1 METNKTEIYSGCTMA
16 KLSYNDFRKLHKGIP
31 SGQTSELWK
40 KYKEGTY
47 EPDSDAD
54 GVHDGDELVE
64 TSNESPKQEAVESSK
79 DETPKPTAEEALA
92 LNLQK
97 FVQCYRLLQRKNLL
111 EADRLKYS
119 ALLTKLASV
128 TRPLNY
134 SCKPEDGWQ
143 LWVGPTEAALL
154 VNERNQIAFCI
165 TRSWWAKNYQGSFLV
180 QDMVVDEPNRIIAIR
195 ENHRKRNKLVLR
207 NPIPGVEI
215 MLPLSKLEAI
225 VTSSGS
231 YEG

>member
-1 METNKTEIYSGCTMA
+1 MA
-16 KLSYNDFRKLHKGIP
+16 KLSYNEFRGLHKGIP
-31 SGQTSELWK
+31 TGQTSELWK

-47 EPDSDAD
+47 EPDSDND

-64 TSNESPKQEAVESSK
+64 TSNESPKQEEAVESSK
-79 DETPKPTAEEALA
+79 DETPKPTAQEALA
-92 LNLQK
+92 MNLQK
-97 FVQCYRLLQRKNLL
+97 FVQCYRLLQRKNLTG
-111 EADRLKYS
+111 ADRSKYS
-119 ALLTKLASV
+119 SLLTKLASV

-134 SCKPEDGWQ
+134 SCKPEDGWA

-165 TRSWWAKNYQGSFLV
+165 TRAWWAKNYQGSFLV

-195 ENHRKRNKLVLR
+195 ESHRKKNKLVLR